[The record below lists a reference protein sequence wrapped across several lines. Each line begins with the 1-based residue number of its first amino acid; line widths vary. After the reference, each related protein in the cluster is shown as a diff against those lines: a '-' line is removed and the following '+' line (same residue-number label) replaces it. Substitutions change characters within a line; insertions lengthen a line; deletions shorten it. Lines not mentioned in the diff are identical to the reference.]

1 MARKVIIMVGC
12 SGSGK
17 STFIREH
24 LKGFESFSADHYFES
39 AIGEYNFDPS
49 LLGEAHSCCLRNYVE
64 YLTDTQQDLVVDNTN
79 TTVAEIAPYAAL
91 ALAYQCELEIV
102 VLNNS
107 WEKVASR
114 NVHNVPESVVKSQW
128 ERIQKTLSELPP
140 WWKVVRM

>member
-1 MARKVIIMVGC
+1 MRKVVIMVGC

-17 STFIREH
+17 STFVQEH
-24 LKGFESFSADHYFES
+24 LDSYIPFSADHYFES
-39 AIGEYNFDPS
+39 SGGEYEFDPT
-49 LLGEAHSCCLRNYVE
+49 LLGEAHNCCLRNFTE
-64 YLTDTQQDLVVDNTN
+64 YLSGTLENLVVDNTN

-91 ALAYQCELEIV
+91 ALAYKCELEIIIF
-102 VLNNS
+102 NTS

-114 NVHNVPESVVKSQW
+114 NVHGVPESVVKNQW